1 MSYRELTNG
10 RIAGGVAAAL
20 AAGAVVALTV
30 TSETVLSLLTQATI
44 FAIFA
49 LGVGILLRQ
58 NGMVSF
64 GHAAFYGLGGYVVAI
79 LLERQLMSAEMALV
93 AAFFGIALF
102 AFLIGFVVVRVPGIA
117 FGMLTL
123 ALGQMFY
130 QVASRS
136 RNLTGGADGINI
148 SWPDTLFGFDISL
161 LTRQDAMF
169 YFAWSGLVLSIGIVA
184 ALMAS
189 RFGATTEAIRDN
201 EERAR
206 FIGIRTLLPR
216 VLVFTL
222 SGTVT
227 ALAGLMSAFQT
238 AFISP
243 ESMHWSVSGTALM
256 MVIIGGYRYL
266 WGPALGAIAFF
277 LSRDLV
283 GDFAQHWLA
292 IFGVALIVVI
302 VFAPQGIS
310 GALARLFRRKAVAR
324 PAAAAVIHKLK
335 ERT

>member
-1 MSYRELTNG
+1 MSYRETSLG
-10 RIAGGVAAAL
+10 RIALYAVLAL
-20 AAGAVVALTV
+20 AAGALVAFGVKSATL
-30 TSETVLSLLTQATI
+30 LSLLTQATI

-49 LGVGILLRQ
+49 LGVGLLLRQ

-64 GHAAFYGLGGYVVAI
+64 GHATFYGLGGYVVAI
-79 LLERQLMSAEMALV
+79 LLERQLMSAEMALI

-117 FGMLTL
+117 FGMLTI

-130 QVASRS
+130 QVASQS
-136 RNLTGGADGINI
+136 RDLTGGADGINI
-148 SWPDTLFGFDISL
+148 NWPSTVFGFPLSL
-161 LTRQDAMF
+161 LTRQEAMF
-169 YFAWSGLVLSIGIVA
+169 YFAWTGLVLTVA
-184 ALMAS
+184 LLAVLLGS

-206 FIGIRTLLPR
+206 FIGIKTLLPR
-216 VLVFTL
+216 VLIFTL

-238 AFISP
+238 GFVSP
-243 ESMHWSVSGTALM
+243 ETLHWSVSGTALM
-256 MVIIGGYRYL
+256 MVVVGGYRYL
-266 WGPALGAIAFF
+266 WGPALGAIVFF
-277 LSRDLV
+277 MSRDLV

-302 VFAPQGIS
+302 VFSPNGIS
-310 GALARLFRRKAVAR
+310 GALHRLAR
-324 PAAAAVIHKLK
+324 PAQKRAA
-335 ERT
+335 